1 MDIRRIV
8 PNISSEQMEKS
19 REFYADFL
27 GLKLVMDMQWILTF
41 ASISNPT
48 AQISI
53 LQKDVSKTSD
63 QDVTI
68 SIEVADVDISYA
80 KAVSFGYKIIYPLT
94 NEPWGVRRFG
104 VEDPNGISLNIM
116 CHIKAIDERE
126 KK

>member
-8 PNISSEQMEKS
+8 PNISSEQIEKS

-53 LQKDVSKTSD
+53 LQKDVSNTSAPGIS
-63 QDVTI
+63 VTI
-68 SIEVADVDISYA
+68 EVTDVDSLYSKAISL
-80 KAVSFGYKIIYPLT
+80 GHKIVYPIT
-94 NEPWGVRRFG
+94 TEEFGVRRCA
-104 VEDPNGISLNIM
+104 VEDPNGIIVNLM
-116 CHIKAIDERE
+116 RHL
-126 KK
+126 